1 MEILDVSDLPAPVVR
16 ALKKVVESVRR
27 ELAEKPTTRKPPGEK
42 VKLSLCEG
50 KVIGKLSREEIYDDV
65 RPSP

>member
-1 MEILDVSDLPAPVVR
+1 METLDVSDLPAPVVR

-27 ELAEKPTTRKPPGEK
+27 ELAEKPATRKTPGGK

-50 KVIGKLSREEIYDDV
+50 KVIGNLSREEIHDDT
-65 RPSP
+65 R